1 MGVYT
6 EKAEKEDKKKLPNG
20 KDVKKSK
27 KPPQES
33 SIQEKEN
40 VTSCCQGANGFSCC
54 KDGSLEEETKKVH
67 GKRGLGRLS
76 CWMGKW
82 EQSDVLA
89 AVAVVGAVATVA
101 VAYSFYRRSS

>member
-54 KDGSLEEETKKVH
+54 RDGSLEDETAGKK
-67 GKRGLGRLS
+67 GQGRLS
-76 CWMGKW
+76 AWVGKW

-101 VAYSFYRRSS
+101 VAYSFYRRSG